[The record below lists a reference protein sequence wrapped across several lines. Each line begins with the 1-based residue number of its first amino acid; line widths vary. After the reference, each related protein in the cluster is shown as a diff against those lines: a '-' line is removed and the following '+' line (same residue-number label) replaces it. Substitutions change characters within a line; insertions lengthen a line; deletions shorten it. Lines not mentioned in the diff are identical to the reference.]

1 MSHHVTRIA
10 TAWVILALFLAACGG
25 GNGTPTST
33 TDPNLVRT
41 AAAQTADARL
51 TELVALTPS
60 ALPQTATFTPN
71 PTQTA
76 AAMTAAAGMTQTAIA
91 TLTPRP
97 SPTATVPA
105 PVTTGDA
112 ASWVADITYP
122 DNSDVTPGQVF
133 VKTWRIQNT
142 GVTTWSTD
150 YDLVFVSGEPMG
162 TTTEVAVPTSVTPGQ
177 QVDLSVTL
185 TAPSTTGTYTGY
197 WKMRNA
203 AGGFFE
209 YGVTVV
215 IDVVSSLVTNTPVP
229 GTTPTATPTL
239 SSNPVTNLAMS
250 VSPPVYI
257 GACPTTFTF
266 AATFNLNQ
274 ETTLTYQLEGY
285 SDTAGFVFTLPAA
298 QTQTFSAGAHGL
310 SFPLQFTSSGSGWIL
325 LHITAPVNMS
335 SNPAVFSLTCQP

>member
-1 MSHHVTRIA
+1 MSHKFYRFTIA
-10 TAWVILALFLAACGG
+10 AVILTVLLAACGG
-25 GNGTPTST
+25 GKGTPTST

-51 TELVALTPS
+51 TELVAMTPS
-60 ALPQTATFTPN
+60 ALPQTSTFTPD

-76 AAMTAAAGMTQTAIA
+76 AAMTAAAGLTQTAIA

-97 SPTATVPA
+97 SPTSTVPA
-105 PVTTGDA
+105 PVNTGDA
-112 ASWVADITYP
+112 SAWVADVTIP
-122 DNSDVTPGQVF
+122 DNTDVTPGQVF

-142 GVTTWSTD
+142 GVTTWTTD

-162 TTTEVAVPTSVTPGQ
+162 TTTEVAVPTSVAPGQ
-177 QVDLSVTL
+177 QVDISVTL
-185 TAPSTTGTYTGY
+185 TAPSTLGTYTGY

-203 AGGFFE
+203 AGSFFE

-215 IDVVSSLVTNTPVP
+215 IDVVSSLVTATTAPGVTATP
-229 GTTPTATPTL
+229 TPTL

-266 AATFNLNQ
+266 VATFTLNQ

-285 SDTAGFVFTLPAA
+285 SATPGFVFSLPGA
-298 QTQTFSAGAHGL
+298 QTQTLTAGAHSL
-310 SFPLQFTSSGSGWIL
+310 SFPLQFTSSGDGWVL
-325 LHITAPVNMS
+325 LHITAPVNIS
-335 SNPAVFSLTCQP
+335 SNPGNFSLTCQ

>member
-1 MSHHVTRIA
+1 MSHKFYRIA
-10 TAWVILALFLAACGG
+10 IAGVILALFLAACGG

-33 TDPNLVRT
+33 ADANLVRT

-60 ALPQTATFTPN
+60 ALPQTATSTPN

-97 SPTATVPA
+97 SPTSTVPA

-112 ASWVADITYP
+112 AAWVADITII
-122 DNSDVTPGQVF
+122 DNTDVTPGQVF

-142 GVTTWSTD
+142 GVTTWTTD

-162 TTTEVAVPTSVTPGQ
+162 TTREVALPTSVSPGQ
-177 QVDLSVTL
+177 QVDISVTM
-185 TAPSTTGTYTGY
+185 TAPTTLGTYTGY
-197 WKMRNA
+197 WKMRNSA
-203 AGGFFE
+203 SGFFE

-215 IDVVSSLVTNTPVP
+215 IDVVSTLVTATTVP
-229 GTTPTATPTL
+229 GTTATPTPTL
-239 SSNPVTNLAMS
+239 SSNPITNLAMS
-250 VSPPVYI
+250 VNPPVYI

-266 AATFNLNQ
+266 AATFTLNQ
-274 ETTLTYQLEGY
+274 EIALTYQLEGY

-298 QTQTFSAGAHGL
+298 QTQTFAAGAHGL
-310 SFPLQFTSSGSGWIL
+310 SFPLQFTSSGSGWLL
-325 LHITAPVNMS
+325 LHITSPVNMS
-335 SNPAVFSLTCQP
+335 TNPAVFSLTCQP